1 MTQNLLPSPAS
12 IEMSVPRKTRQ
23 TPRMF
28 VFGILLAVI
37 AGFFA
42 SSVAPAQTRGLAR
55 VEIPFAFMIGDEE
68 FPAGKYDVTELSQ
81 SSAGAVGFRN
91 LETGRSFITRT
102 RSLVGEPAPET
113 LRFEFVTAENH
124 RYLTRM
130 WTAYGTPGLEIAVQ
144 PSVKVVREQLRL
156 RKNPVS
162 VPVY

>member
-1 MTQNLLPSPAS
+1 MTTNLLPSHAS
-12 IEMSVPRKTRQ
+12 TAISVPRKTRR
-23 TPRMF
+23 TSRMF

-37 AGFFA
+37 AGFF
-42 SSVAPAQTRGLAR
+42 SPSISLAQARKLAR
-55 VEIPFAFMIGDEE
+55 LEIPFTFMIGDEE

-81 SSAGAVGFRN
+81 SSSGAVGFRN

-102 RSLVGEPAPET
+102 RSLTGQPAPET

-124 RYLTRM
+124 HYLTRM

-144 PSVKVVREQLRL
+144 PSVKVVREQLRV

-162 VPVY
+162 VPVR

>member
-1 MTQNLLPSPAS
+1 MTKSLLPSPAS
-12 IEMSVPRKTRQ
+12 IEMSVPRQTPR

-42 SSVAPAQTRGLAR
+42 SATAQAQTRKLAR
-55 VEIPFAFMIGDEE
+55 VEVPFAFMIGDEE

-81 SSAGAVGFRN
+81 SSAGAVAFRN

-102 RSLVGEPAPET
+102 RSLDGEATPET
-113 LRFEFVTAENH
+113 LRFEFVTAENR
-124 RYLTRM
+124 RYLTRL
-130 WTAYGTPGLEIAVQ
+130 WTAHGTPGLEIAVL
-144 PSVKVVREQLRL
+144 PSVKVVREQLRV

>member
-1 MTQNLLPSPAS
+1 MTTNLLPSPAS
-12 IEMSVPRKTRQ
+12 TEMSVARKTRQ

-42 SSVAPAQTRGLAR
+42 STAAPAQTRRLAR

-68 FPAGKYDVTELSQ
+68 LPAGQYDVTDLTSTG
-81 SSAGAVGFRN
+81 GATVAFRH
-91 LETGRSFITRT
+91 LDSGKSFITRT
-102 RSLVGEPAPET
+102 RSLTGETAPET

-130 WTAYGTPGLEIAVQ
+130 WTAYGTPGLEVAVQ
-144 PSVKVVREQLRL
+144 PSVKVVREQLRV

-162 VPVY
+162 VPVN